1 MHADENKIRELF
13 AVVRREDAA
22 AAPPFHNSIRPRV
35 SRRESGHHPAWP
47 WIAAGAFASI
57 TAVLFLIGRPA
68 ESNTAVANA
77 EDWSVICEWS
87 APSDTFLT
95 MSTASW
101 NTPTWTDQWLSDPG
115 IEATENQAISL

>member
-1 MHADENKIRELF
+1 MDADENRFRELF
-13 AVVRREDAA
+13 AAVRRDDAA
-22 AAPPFHNSIRPRV
+22 AAPPFHSSIRPRV
-35 SRRESGHHPAWP
+35 SQPESVRHPAWP

-57 TAVLFLIGRPA
+57 VAVFFLVGHPA
-68 ESNTAVANA
+68 ENGATFTNA

-95 MSTASW
+95 MSTTSW

-115 IEATENQAISL
+115 MEATENQATSL